1 MRIILPDHEIRVID
15 QGPAS
20 VETILSS
27 LGINPLEV
35 IVVRNGTLIP
45 EGTVVFA
52 DDEVRVIR
60 ISHGG

>member
-1 MRIILPDHEIRVID
+1 MRIILPDYKIRVID

-20 VETILSS
+20 VETILSI
-27 LGINPLEV
+27 LGINTFEV

-45 EGTVVFA
+45 EDAVVFA
-52 DDEVRVIR
+52 DDEIRVIR

>member
-1 MRIILPDHEIRVID
+1 MRIILPDQEIWVID

-20 VETILSS
+20 IETILSG
-27 LGINPLEV
+27 LGINTLEV

-45 EGTVVFA
+45 EDTVVFA
-52 DDEVRVIR
+52 NDEIRVIR